1 MRLQPIVTACLL
13 AGLTLLLYG
22 FRLTASPVT
31 PEESAFNTQ
40 AQTLRAG
47 ATPLFFHLR
56 DEHWLQPLAVYA
68 NAAMRAV
75 GGDDMAGRIASAA
88 IGAANVGLV
97 FLIAHLVTGRAWI
110 GIVSALLLIATPA
123 HWSLAQRGTDAI
135 FPVLFILLWLWN
147 VILFLKRD
155 SMRSLAMAAAALG
168 ACVYSHPGAPLTAA
182 FLWTLTLVVARRRN
196 RVRLFTATLVFGA
209 AWLPAAWWF
218 FRHPDTYADTFGRWF
233 IFAAH
238 ARDPLAGWQAQI
250 NSNTLGV
257 RASLYWGFW
266 DPSWLFFAAKDTAAP
281 MLMITLPLIVLG
293 IVSCLRQADRSV
305 GAIVLGGALIVPVA
319 GATLGLPHY
328 MPEAAAVLPILALVS
343 GLGVDYLAGL
353 IGRRRSLEDDEDA
366 AVADGWDSDH
376 LMPRT

>member
-13 AGLTLLLYG
+13 AGLTVLLYG

-40 AQTLRAG
+40 GQTLRAG

-68 NAAMRAV
+68 NAAMRAI

-110 GIVSALLLIATPA
+110 GMVSALLLIATPA

-135 FPVLFILLWLWN
+135 FPVPFILLWLWN

-168 ACVYSHPGAPLTAA
+168 ACVYSHPAAPLTAA

-238 ARDPLAGWQAQI
+238 ARDPLAGLQAQI

-266 DPSWLFFAAKDTAAP
+266 DPSWLFFAATDTAAP

>member
-22 FRLTASPVT
+22 FRLTAAAVT
-31 PEESAFNTQ
+31 PEESAFNRSAPTV
-40 AQTLRAG
+40 RSG

-68 NAAMRAV
+68 NRAMRAAG
-75 GGDDMAGRIASAA
+75 GGDIAGRIASAA
-88 IGAANVGLV
+88 LGAADVGLV

-110 GIVSALLLIATPA
+110 GIVAALLLMATPA

-135 FPVLFILLWLWN
+135 FPAPLVLLWLWN
-147 VILFLKRD
+147 ALLFLKRD
-155 SMRSLAMAAAALG
+155 SMRSLATAAAALG
-168 ACVYSHPGAPLTAA
+168 VCVYSHPAGPLTAA
-182 FLWTLTLVVARRRN
+182 FLWALTLIVARRRH

-218 FRHPDTYADTFGRWF
+218 FRHPDTYADTFGRWVV
-233 IFAAH
+233 FAAH
-238 ARDPLAGWQAQI
+238 VRDPIAGLQAQI

-266 DPSWLFFAAKDTAAP
+266 DPSWLFFTAKDAAAP
-281 MLMITLPLIVLG
+281 MLLISLPLIVLG

-305 GAIVLGGALIVPVA
+305 GAILICGALILPIA
-319 GATLGLPHY
+319 GATFGLPHY
-328 MPEAAAVLPILALVS
+328 APDAAAVFPVLALLS

-353 IGRRRSLEDDEDA
+353 IGRRRPLEADERPVVGD
-366 AVADGWDSDH
+366 WDSDH
-376 LMPRT
+376 LMPRS